1 MLRLHCLLWLGS
13 SDNTLVVIG
22 SDLRVQTHTVGFL
35 KSGFGAKNLIIL
47 GVGGQRLSEY
57 EKGWGGRR
65 VGGKCVCV
73 CVCVCACVLA
83 Q

>member
-47 GVGGQRLSEY
+47 GVGGQRLSE
-57 EKGWGGRR
+57 
-65 VGGKCVCV
+65 
-73 CVCVCACVLA
+73 
-83 Q
+83 